1 MSFLLRQGCPL
12 AAQPLPHALIGCA
25 SVTTCVT
32 IPPYFADPAAQ
43 MGSQVQSVPL
53 HS

>member
-1 MSFLLRQGCPL
+1 
-12 AAQPLPHALIGCA
+12 
-25 SVTTCVT
+25 VTTCVT